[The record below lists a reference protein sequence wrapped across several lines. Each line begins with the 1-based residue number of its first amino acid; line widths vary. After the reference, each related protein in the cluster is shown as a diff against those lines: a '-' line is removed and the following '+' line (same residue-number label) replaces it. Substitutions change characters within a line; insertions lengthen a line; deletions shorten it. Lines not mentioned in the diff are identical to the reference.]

1 MKLCC
6 VSKRVCFK
14 TLSLGTDFTFFLT
27 KCATVKSLEW
37 FLTTDSCLSLSE
49 IGCAICKNKDCSC
62 NLSSQMEC
70 LYHKVE
76 FLYHN
81 NVGVIIPRIL
91 IYRFKNCVKWIPVQQ
106 CLLWCKGQGTEFSH
120 FNSVVY
126 KVFAFQASLK
136 S

>member
-1 MKLCC
+1 MISWGGGIISSSNAKKHLLHGLKEIRVKLCC

-62 NLSSQMEC
+62 NLSSQMEF

-91 IYRFKNCVKWIPVQQ
+91 IYRFKNCVK
-106 CLLWCKGQGTEFSH
+106 
-120 FNSVVY
+120 
-126 KVFAFQASLK
+126 
-136 S
+136 